1 MIYCGTVVGER
12 LTHFLKGSYPIE
24 FFFKKNMSTRLRG
37 FLGVRINLK
46 IKKSKKNSKTHQALY
61 PENWWFFEKKI
72 RNFFAS
78 QEGASRV
85 DCPSQTHFP
94 TTIVRFKPSANS
106 MPVRCHI
113 SAQIFQKLTIIRVN
127 NAETKF

>member
-1 MIYCGTVVGER
+1 
-12 LTHFLKGSYPIE
+12 
-24 FFFKKNMSTRLRG
+24 MSTRLRE

-46 IKKSKKNSKTHQALY
+46 IKKKLKNPPGRGFLIWWFFD
-61 PENWWFFEKKI
+61 WWFFEKKI
-72 RNFFAS
+72 LNFFTS

-85 DCPSQTHFP
+85 DFPSQTHFP